1 MEHLLE
7 LIWDEGTLEDTL
19 SRVLLVT
26 IFTYGHLS
34 HLLRAEGRRRHRLYL
49 CRPELVP
56 NPRIGSPWQ
65 FLYQSQSDRA
75 FITTM
80 GIDTTTFQV
89 ILDVGFKQLW
99 DLTPIPRT
107 DTNIHGEPRLG
118 ARSLDAAGGLGLYL
132 HYLRSSMRELG
143 LQLIFALIPST
154 VNRYLGFARQ
164 ILLTTLRKH
173 PASRV
178 TWLDDDQL
186 DEMTNLVQVTTQC
199 LVDYSTH
206 TETRCSQARHP
217 KLVGAVGALDGLKLP
232 VEVSSD
238 SRIENAMYNG
248 WLHSHFISNV
258 IAFAPTGLVLFHFY
272 ELIRYSD
279 GIQEKLFMHR

>member
-7 LIWDEGTLEDTL
+7 PVWAEGDFERMLA
-19 SRVLLVT
+19 SALLVA

-80 GIDTTTFQV
+80 GIDTTTFQL
-89 ILDVGFKQLW
+89 ILDAGFEDSW
-99 DLTPIPRT
+99 NSIPIPRT

-132 HYLRSSMRELG
+132 HYLRSSMREVG

-154 VNRYLGFARQ
+154 VNRYLGFACQ
-164 ILLTTLRKH
+164 ILLATLRGY
-173 PASRV
+173 PASQI
-178 TWLDDDQL
+178 TWIDGEKL
-186 DEMTNLVQVTTQC
+186 DEMTDLVQVIDEVPLVTLRVLIYVIHRPDTQ
-199 LVDYSTH
+199 
-206 TETRCSQARHP
+206 
-217 KLVGAVGALDGLKLP
+217 GL
-232 VEVSSD
+232 
-238 SRIENAMYNG
+238 
-248 WLHSHFISNV
+248 
-258 IAFAPTGLVLFHFY
+258 
-272 ELIRYSD
+272 
-279 GIQEKLFMHR
+279 